1 MYQWFL
7 ILGSIFAFTYGFG
20 TGSNDLANAFS
31 TSVSTKT
38 LKMWHVIIIASI
50 FEFVG
55 AIVLGRVSTNTLQ
68 GGIADIT
75 QYKNDPEMYAYGMM
89 ISLGVAGFLQ
99 ILGSYLEL
107 NISSTHSIIGCIMGF
122 TLVLK
127 GKDGVIWAIRD
138 PDSFPPFKGVVPIF
152 FSWVISPFLTAIA
165 SATIFGLCKYLVL
178 KRNNPVIKA
187 MFVLP
192 FAVFLTIW
200 VNIYFVFTKGA
211 KKMLD
216 TKSDWSDHKAAMIAL
231 YAAICASGLSAMLLP
246 WIHKKTKQRFDENT
260 SNNSTEL
267 HVIPTLQED
276 QATTHTA
283 TSFIAKATKFLKH
296 NNDFDPDEV
305 IKDDDLV
312 ARIHSNAETFNVQA
326 EFVFSYLQVFSAICV
341 IFSHGAG
348 EVGYMSGP
356 LSAIWEFYKNGR
368 VVKKMVPPLWVILI
382 GAFGLITG
390 LSLYGQKLTKAMAVK
405 LSKLSP
411 SRGFAAELA
420 TSLVIMVA
428 SQFALPTSSSQCIV
442 GGIIGVGLLEGVN
455 GVNWRYFTSLFT
467 SWVVNLFLSMGL
479 VALFFAQGVYSPSI
493 YQGNEIHFYES
504 QLTTIN
510 KRLLTSCNLTTTL
523 PTMNSAVDFV
533 NALNKTVI
541 LYTNGTCQKH

>member
-7 ILGSIFAFTYGFG
+7 IFGSFFAFIYGFG

-38 LKMWHVIIIASI
+38 LKMWHVIVIASV

-55 AIVLGRVSTNTLQ
+55 AIVLGRVSTSTLQ

-75 QYKNDPEMYAYGMM
+75 LYKEDPEMYAYGMM
-89 ISLGVAGFLQ
+89 ISLGVAGLLQ

-127 GKDGVIWAIRD
+127 GKDGVIWSLQD
-138 PDSFPPFKGVVPIF
+138 PSSFPPFKGVVPIF
-152 FSWVISPFLTAIA
+152 FSWVISPLLTSIA
-165 SATIFGLCKYLVL
+165 SAIIFGLCKYLVL
-178 KRNNPVIKA
+178 KRNNPVFKA
-187 MFVLP
+187 MLVLP

-200 VNIYFVFTKGA
+200 VNVYFVFTKGA

-216 TKSDWSDHKAAMIAL
+216 TKNDWSDHKAALIAF
-231 YAAICASGLSAMLLP
+231 YTAICASGVSAVSLP
-246 WIHKKTKQRFDENT
+246 WIRKKTQTRFDTTRCTNAV
-260 SNNSTEL
+260 EL
-267 HVIPTLQED
+267 NVVPAESIIQ
-276 QATTHTA
+276 
-283 TSFIAKATKFLKH
+283 KAVQFVKDKT
-296 NNDFDPDEV
+296 DFDIEEEIQDDE
-305 IKDDDLV
+305 LV
-312 ARIHSNAETFNVQA
+312 ARIHKNAEIFNPQA

-356 LSAIWEFYKNGR
+356 LSAIWEFYKHGQ
-368 VVKKMVPPLWVILI
+368 VVKKMVPPIWVILI
-382 GAFGLITG
+382 GAFGLVTG
-390 LSLYGQKLTKAMAVK
+390 LTLYGQKLTKAMAVK

-428 SQFALPTSSSQCIV
+428 SQFGLPTSSSQCIV

-467 SWVVNLFLSMGL
+467 SWIINLFLSMGL

-493 YQGNEIHFYES
+493 YQGRQLHFYEHQVS
-504 QLTTIN
+504 YITTH
-510 KRLLTSCNLTTTL
+510 LLTMCNRSTK
-523 PTMNSAVDFV
+523 AVHTQSPFV
-533 NALNKTVI
+533 CIHDLNTSI
-541 LYTNGTCQKH
+541 ALYTNGTCLN

>member
-7 ILGSIFAFTYGFG
+7 IFGSFFAFVYGFG

-38 LKMWHVIIIASI
+38 LKMWHVIVIASI

-55 AIVLGRVSTNTLQ
+55 ALVLGRVSTSTLQ
-68 GGIADIT
+68 GGIADISL
-75 QYKNDPEMYAYGMM
+75 YKEDPEMYAYGMM
-89 ISLGVAGFLQ
+89 ISLGVAGLLQ

-127 GKDGVIWAIRD
+127 GKDGVIWSLQD
-138 PDSFPPFKGVVPIF
+138 SNSFPPFKGVVPIF
-152 FSWVISPFLTAIA
+152 FSWVISPLLTSIA

-178 KRNNPVIKA
+178 KRSNPVFKA
-187 MFVLP
+187 MLVLP

-200 VNIYFVFTKGA
+200 VNVYFVFTKGA

-216 TKSDWSDHKAAMIAL
+216 TKNDWSDHKAALIAL
-231 YAAICASGLSAMLLP
+231 YTAICASGVSAVLLP
-246 WIHKKTKQRFDENT
+246 WIQKKMQTRFDITRNT
-260 SNNSTEL
+260 SNIELNIVPAESIIQKAVQFVKDKTEFN
-267 HVIPTLQED
+267 IEEEIQD
-276 QATTHTA
+276 
-283 TSFIAKATKFLKH
+283 
-296 NNDFDPDEV
+296 DE
-305 IKDDDLV
+305 LV
-312 ARIHSNAETFNVQA
+312 AKIHKNAEIFNPQA

-356 LSAIWEFYKNGR
+356 LSAIWEFYKHGQ
-368 VVKKMVPPLWVILI
+368 VVKKMVPPIWVILI

-390 LSLYGQKLTKAMAVK
+390 LTLYGQKLTKAMAIK

-428 SQFALPTSSSQCIV
+428 SQFGLPTSSSQCIV

-455 GVNWRYFTSLFT
+455 GVNWKYFSSLFT
-467 SWVVNLFLSMGL
+467 SWIINLFLSMGL
-479 VALFFAQGVYSPSI
+479 VALFFAQGVYSPSV
-493 YQGNEIHFYES
+493 YQSQEIHFYEK
-504 QLTTIN
+504 QITYVT
-510 KRLLTSCNLTTTL
+510 KHLLTSCNR
-523 PTMNSAVDFV
+523 SSK
-533 NALNKTVI
+533 ALNMHTPSEFMYGLNTTVL
-541 LYTNGTCQKH
+541 LYTNRTCPN